1 MTLTPCEPCNCI
13 PGYIDN
19 VKFKQ
24 DVEIIL
30 CAILAATG
38 GGSGDQLIDSQ
49 SFTAIGTGVAVGP
62 VSGLTRI
69 AMQVS
74 AVGGQPTDWSVE
86 LYGSYDGV
94 SYGRILTHSL
104 GVNNDGGYVI
114 DNVLGVKYV
123 KPVVK
128 VLELGGASSIVVRIF
143 GNTTA

>member
-1 MTLTPCEPCNCI
+1 MPLTPCSPCECQ

-19 VKFKQ
+19 MKFKQ
-24 DVEIIL
+24 DVEEIL
-30 CAILAATG
+30 CSILSALSG
-38 GGSGDQLIDSQ
+38 GGDQLLGSE
-49 SFTAIGTGVAVGP
+49 SFTAPIPGTPIGPITG
-62 VSGLTRI
+62 LNRI

-143 GNTTA
+143 GNNT